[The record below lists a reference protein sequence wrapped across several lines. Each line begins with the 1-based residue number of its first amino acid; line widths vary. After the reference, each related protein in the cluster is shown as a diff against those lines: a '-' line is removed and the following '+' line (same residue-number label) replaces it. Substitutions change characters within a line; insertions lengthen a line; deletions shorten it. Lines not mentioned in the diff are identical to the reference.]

1 MANAVVDRAQ
11 AVELQLDPVHVVV
24 ADVLVES
31 GLQRVEAG
39 ELREVEELRFQ
50 GSEEALH
57 RRVVKA
63 VSPSRHALRDGPRIE
78 ESTVCFHPVL
88 PPLVRVQDRLVAW
101 PEA

>member
-11 AVELQLDPVHVVV
+11 AVELQLDSVHVVV
-24 ADVLVES
+24 ADVLVGS

-63 VSPSRHALRDGPRIE
+63 VSRWTTTANIGGPLTVRTLSSARRLSASQTWQFSTRSPSA
-78 ESTVCFHPVL
+78 
-88 PPLVRVQDRLVAW
+88 
-101 PEA
+101 